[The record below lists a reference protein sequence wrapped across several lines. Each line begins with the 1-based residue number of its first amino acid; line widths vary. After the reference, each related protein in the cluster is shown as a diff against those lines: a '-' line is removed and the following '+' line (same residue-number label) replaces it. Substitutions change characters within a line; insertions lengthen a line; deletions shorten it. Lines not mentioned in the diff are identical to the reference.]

1 MAGASIVVSDAS
13 AEHRRTGA
21 ATLFA
26 DLSFFCLQKLPA
38 RSQLIRDI
46 EANGGRVVKNEKLA
60 DYVIADHV
68 RKDVPAGSYSW
79 TLITTAIANGAL
91 PDPADHYAGP
101 RPGTIRDVG
110 SAAPGKA
117 TRTPFTHEED
127 KQLWQWVEQ
136 EKTRGGQFKGNDI
149 YKRLEQI
156 NPRHTF
162 QSWRDRYLKKLMN
175 NPPAGVQP
183 TVPANAPPSPSTA
196 LDGEIE
202 EEQVSTPPAKR
213 RRVEIVDERDPGPEH
228 SEDRTED
235 EVHAGDHEREETDVG
250 LLMPHAADID
260 NVLEDQWLPAWELW
274 AEAYPHR
281 SAQEWAKFWQED
293 VRPIYQ
299 AQLRDQGNTERPSVR
314 PSDAGENQRKRKRHF
329 DVAPANGESRFES
342 GSPQPRSPNHSPSRL
357 SDVGRSDDTTKA
369 ATATASGSLGPFAEL
384 LTSDENRAAAQQ
396 ITNESL
402 VAFDESASRAGFV
415 EASSEGEDLIEL
427 LTHENN
433 QLEHRPYTSDGPEI
447 EDLQSLEVQQRPTED
462 DTGAILPEDD
472 LASDFESQLSGGTA
486 LTEANLAAQEARHKA
501 PLLRGADLPE
511 DDANND
517 QSDFVKYLQQSLMP
531 SHNQPEVSQERDDSG
546 SHRDAERARSIENE
560 SEDDVGEVIL
570 SNLEWP
576 SSPQRPQVTAMPSN
590 TQAEDTE
597 DHPFAEEN
605 GPTAGS
611 PLAASSAARPDI
623 AARSGGLQATNIEPS
638 DDLDQEVDLSVAFP
652 EVGGGFD
659 PSSDRDS
666 TPAMAEEEALDLGDY
681 YDEVDDPNPHEY
693 DTPRKA
699 SQLIEISSTSIP
711 SSPLPDSPGSQDGPR
726 DRQRPRPL
734 ETQDFYNAET
744 QQADLTMPLPLDTD
758 DDDGNEN
765 EEDDQTA
772 HDLTETIEQY
782 AGSQAMRAD
791 SPPADLGSEDES
803 ARLESWMATMKVR
816 GHHESAIIEAVKCT
830 SLQLDLAEFV
840 LMHVR
845 GGKGIPTDV
854 PGVWNEDEDEQLEGG
869 NARAIRLLEKKH
881 GWDACRA
888 RLNYLEQYR
897 DTE

>member
-13 AEHRRTGA
+13 AEHHRTGA

-26 DLSFFCLQKLPA
+26 DLSFFCLQKLPH

-91 PDPADHYAGP
+91 PDPAEHYAGP
-101 RPGTIRDVG
+101 RPGAIRDVG

-117 TRTPFTHEED
+117 TRTHFTHEED
-127 KQLWQWVEQ
+127 KQLWRWVEQ
-136 EKTRGGQFKGNDI
+136 EKTRGGQEKGNDI
-149 YKRLEQI
+149 YKRLEQL

-183 TVPANAPPSPSTA
+183 TVPANAPPSPPTA
-196 LDGEIE
+196 LDGENE
-202 EEQVSTPPAKR
+202 EEEASTPPAKR
-213 RRVEIVDERDPGPEH
+213 RRVEIADARDQGPDH
-228 SEDRTED
+228 SEDQTEKVGTG
-235 EVHAGDHEREETDVG
+235 EHEREETDVD
-250 LLMPHAADID
+250 LLMPHAADIN
-260 NVLEDQWLPAWELW
+260 NVVEDQWLSAWELW

-281 SAQEWAKFWQED
+281 SAQEWAKFWHE
-293 VRPIYQ
+293 VARPQYQ
-299 AQLRDQGNTERPSVR
+299 AQLRDKCDAERPSVR
-314 PSDAGENQRKRKRHF
+314 PSDIGENQRKRKRYF
-329 DVAPANGESRFES
+329 DIAPSHDENHLES
-342 GSPQPRSPNHSPSRL
+342 GSPRPRSQHHSPPRS
-357 SDVGRSDDTTKA
+357 SDVGRSDHTPRA
-369 ATATASGSLGPFAEL
+369 ATAAALERQAPFAEL
-384 LTSDENRAAAQQ
+384 LTSDENRAAGQQ

-402 VAFDESASRAGFV
+402 AAFDKSASRAGLV
-415 EASSEGEDLIEL
+415 EASSAGEDLIKL
-427 LTHENN
+427 LTYGNN
-433 QLEHRPYTSDGPEI
+433 QLYDRPYISDEL
-447 EDLQSLEVQQRPTED
+447 EAENLQSPEVQQRPTED
-462 DTGAILPEDD
+462 GIGAPMREDD
-472 LASDFESQLSGGTA
+472 VGSDFESQLSGGTA
-486 LTEANLAAQEARHKA
+486 LTEANLAAQEAQHKV

-531 SHNQPEVSQERDDSG
+531 NHNQSKLSQDWEESE
-546 SHRDAERARSIENE
+546 SHRDARKARSIEDE
-560 SEDDVGEVIL
+560 SGKDVDEVIL
-570 SNLEWP
+570 SNLEWL

-590 TQAEDTE
+590 VQAEDVE
-597 DHPFAEEN
+597 NDAFAEEN
-605 GPTAGS
+605 GLTAGS
-611 PLAASSAARPDI
+611 PLDASSTARPD
-623 AARSGGLQATNIEPS
+623 AVARSGGLQAMNMEPS

-699 SQLIEISSTSIP
+699 SQFIEISSTSIP
-711 SSPLPDSPGSQDGPR
+711 TSPLPDSPGSQDGTR
-726 DRQRPRPL
+726 NRQRARPL

-758 DDDGNEN
+758 DEDGDED

-772 HDLTETIEQY
+772 HDSTETMEQY
-782 AGSQAMRAD
+782 ASSQAMRAD

-803 ARLESWMATMKVR
+803 ERLESWMTTMKVR
-816 GHHESAIIEAVKCT
+816 GHNESAIIEAIKCT

-840 LMHVR
+840 LMHVK

-854 PGVWNEDEDEQLEGG
+854 PGVWSEDEDEQLEGG
-869 NARAIRLLEKKH
+869 NAKAIRLLEKKH

-897 DTE
+897 DTD